1 VNLDDIDTSWSFPT
15 HLPEGFETREE
26 GEDLDRLKRGYLGFS
41 RDTQESALRSG
52 RREQLRTARNK
63 YSRPEGA
70 GASET
75 VRWTLDEFWSTF
87 DTIAGNAFESRYTFE
102 EYLDDVHDTSR
113 EELRSGQMKLSE
125 YGEQGV
131 KA

>member
-1 VNLDDIDTSWSFPT
+1 MKVDDIDASWSFPT
-15 HLPEGFETREE
+15 HLAEGFQPREE
-26 GEDLDRLKRGYLGFS
+26 DEDVERRKRGYLGSS

-52 RREQLRTARNK
+52 RKEQLRTAGNE
-63 YSRPEGA
+63 YSRPEDA
-70 GASET
+70 DASET
-75 VRWTLDEFWSTF
+75 VRWTLDEFWGTF

>member
-1 VNLDDIDTSWSFPT
+1 VKIDDIDASWSFPT

-26 GEDLDRLKRGYLGFS
+26 DEDLDRLKRGYLDSS

-52 RREQLRTARNK
+52 RKEQLRTARNK

-70 GASET
+70 DASET
-75 VRWTLDEFWSTF
+75 VRWTLDEFWGTF

-113 EELRSGQMKLSE
+113 GKLRSGQRRLSE
-125 YGEQGV
+125 YGNLE
-131 KA
+131 AEA